1 MHREIGMRLRVA
13 ITFAMLFM
21 LSASLTPR
29 LSAALGAPE
38 SFAGLVKKEKP
49 AVVNIST
56 KQVVRTRQ
64 PSPFGDPQM
73 DQFFYRFFGGEPPQ
87 REQVRQSLGSGF
99 IISPDGYILTNNH
112 VVDKGR
118 DIKVALSDG
127 RVFDAKLI
135 GKSNEIDLA
144 LLKVEARDLPTVA
157 LGDSDTLEVGDWVI
171 AIGNPFGLSQTVT
184 AGIVSAKGRVIG
196 AGPYDDLIQTD
207 AAINPGNSG
216 GPLFN
221 TKGEVVGINTMIIAA
236 GQNLGFAVPISM
248 VKSVLPSI
256 KAKGKPDMG
265 WLGVT
270 AQPLTPDLAAALELN
285 DSIGALVTG
294 VVKGG
299 PAAKA
304 GLQRGDVIVEL
315 DGKRILDPAE
325 LPRMVA
331 FGHIGKT
338 VTLKIIRKG
347 RTEMISAVIEL
358 KPDKE

>member
-1 MHREIGMRLRVA
+1 MSLSSKIAVSVVFLFFMAVA
-13 ITFAMLFM
+13 PH
-21 LSASLTPR
+21 LSH
-29 LSAALGAPE
+29 AAAAPE
-38 SFAGLVKKEKP
+38 SFAPLVKKEKP

-56 KQVVRTRQ
+56 KQVVKTRQ
-64 PSPFGDPQM
+64 QSPFGDPQM
-73 DQFFYRFFGGEPPQ
+73 DQFFHRFFGGAPQ
-87 REQVRQSLGSGF
+87 KEQVRQSLGSGF

-112 VVDKGR
+112 VVDKGK

-135 GKSNEIDLA
+135 GKSTEIDIA
-144 LLKVEARDLPTVA
+144 LLKVDAADLPTVTF
-157 LGDSDTLEVGDWVI
+157 GDSDSLEVGDWVV

-221 TKGEVVGINTMIIAA
+221 TKGEVVGINTLIIAA

-256 KAKGKPDMG
+256 KEKGRPDMG
-265 WLGVT
+265 WMGVT
-270 AQPLTPDLAAALELN
+270 AQPLTPDLAAALSLAEP
-285 DSIGALVTG
+285 IGALVTG
-294 VVKGG
+294 VVKDG

-315 DGKRILDPAE
+315 DGKRILDPVE

-338 VTLKIIRKG
+338 VALKVIRKG
-347 RTEMISAVIEL
+347 QPVIINAVIEL